1 MNPFDIKEILQ
12 YILKIISRPDIMPC
26 VLTCKYFQDN
36 VLIDHDQESVAK
48 NGDMYSLRKI
58 NFSSLAVVHIAIKYD
73 HIEMVRHL
81 MNQYPET
88 ITSNLCVKLGYVN
101 KYPYLTCASYEQTKS
116 VIIGACLG
124 QHYNLFEN
132 YQRECYKNKYFT
144 LVGLY
149 SLDKKELLERKLIDK
164 MSSLSAAFYAS
175 DELEFVR
182 AKMAGKS
189 ANKNKEKVM
198 KYIQKIFDNG
208 DVTECYNAVFISLV
222 MTGHYDIVKWLIIKM
237 GNDYGNL
244 DDYSDLLF
252 ELIIN
257 NEQELFFGI
266 CLNKCLSDSN
276 KIQCRDDGLLLVLYC
291 IYFKRKE
298 MLTFLLSKILFSMN
312 QYNKMFAK
320 AQQLKFDD
328 METFLKANVPTF

>member
-1 MNPFDIKEILQ
+1 
-12 YILKIISRPDIMPC
+12 
-26 VLTCKYFQDN
+26 
-36 VLIDHDQESVAK
+36 
-48 NGDMYSLRKI
+48 
-58 NFSSLAVVHIAIKYD
+58 
-73 HIEMVRHL
+73 
-81 MNQYPET
+81 
-88 ITSNLCVKLGYVN
+88 
-101 KYPYLTCASYEQTKS
+101 
-116 VIIGACLG
+116 
-124 QHYNLFEN
+124 
-132 YQRECYKNKYFT
+132 
-144 LVGLY
+144 
-149 SLDKKELLERKLIDK
+149 
-164 MSSLSAAFYAS
+164 
-175 DELEFVR
+175 
-182 AKMAGKS
+182 
-189 ANKNKEKVM
+189 
-198 KYIQKIFDNG
+198 
-208 DVTECYNAVFISLV
+208 